1 MKLYFGTA
9 LDKSAYPQP
18 NTTQNPCLVLG
29 PTKLLSYLEDICLS
43 PFHESGTAY
52 AHIRLE
58 LCRTILSRILYQ
70 KSDSYFS
77 DSFKADPFG
86 TAKAILEQRDELLLN
101 GYTFPIAES
110 LPKLQIQH
118 LVQEGIQSLAE
129 EWPKAFADRFDFVRK
144 QLQFVHLPITQ
155 IILAEPLELLPYYF
169 RELFQHILRL
179 NPSIQL
185 SEPTTLGGAENK
197 SSDLAKVQ
205 NLFASKDYH
214 RPTLSGDGSL
224 QVWTFENEADAA
236 QRISKLEP
244 NQQRLY
250 FIPDQSNSLD
260 RCMSAQGIAPMGMA
274 SSAPIRPGLMLLKSA
289 SVFLWDPLNVYH
301 VIDFLKLPSSP
312 FDKGLA
318 RQLINEFANAPGF
331 DQLAFEKVVNKYLR
345 EQGRFNEEI
354 EYQLF
359 QEYEFW
365 FVRDRFDPTLGAP
378 KKEVI
383 DIYQRLDKIMSAKK
397 TENQHYLLL
406 KKLNRQLL
414 ELLAY
419 FNGETISRL
428 ELEQIINSIFQAA
441 PIQLNKRMV
450 GAPAYINRATAMIA
464 PVPELF
470 WWNAV
475 QENSSYQFSV
485 WSEKELEFL
494 AANKCIID
502 GPALETK
509 RKLWRKIRPLLL
521 ASNRLIFVLPHRI
534 KGEEK
539 EASSLITDILERCD
553 GSEHIMVEVSPE
565 TVLQGFEAAPLK
577 QIDPIQLKSNNGFI
591 QVDHLNELLNT
602 FNDKKDWSYSSLNKL
617 FYHPYNFA
625 FHYLLK
631 LRRTSVEHISQENR
645 VKGIIGHYLFEH
657 LFQVPGILDADESR
671 IRTIAKGLLKQAFE
685 QKGSIFLLYGKEP
698 EKQQLSK
705 TLIEAAVA
713 FQKNIIAN
721 GWSLQPDSCEKD
733 TRGQV
738 LNNLNF
744 RGIMDIVLY
753 RGEETLI
760 LDLKWYKSN
769 AKVNELSSKEDLQL
783 ILYALLE
790 HGLSNQKIHTAYFLF
805 KSAQFIARNNQA
817 IQSAKVVSNADGEE
831 VNEDQVRAEVAERMI
846 QTFNW
851 RKEQLNKGLLEVYL
865 EHTATQIE
873 DRYDES
879 DINLLDYLEL
889 KTPYEDYELYRNLIG
904 LVE

>member
-9 LDKSAYPQP
+9 LDKSAYPHP
-18 NTTQNPCLVLG
+18 NTTKNPCLVLG

-52 AHIRLE
+52 AHVRLE
-58 LCRTILSRILYQ
+58 LCRTILSRIQ
-70 KSDSYFS
+70 QQQPDSYFS
-77 DSFKADPFG
+77 ESFRADPFG

-101 GYTFPIAES
+101 GYTFPVAEAYS
-110 LPKLQIQH
+110 KLQIQH
-118 LVQEGIQSLAE
+118 LVQKGIQALAE

-144 QLQFVHLPITQ
+144 QLQFVQLPITQ
-155 IILAEPLELLPYYF
+155 IILAEPLKLLPYYF
-169 RELFQHILRL
+169 RDLFQHILSL

-185 SEPTTLGGAENK
+185 SGPTTTGNAENK

-205 NLFASKDYH
+205 TLFSSKENQ
-214 RPTLSGDGSL
+214 RPTLSGDGSV
-224 QVWTFENEADAA
+224 QVWTFENEAEAA
-236 QRISKLEP
+236 QRISKLNQ

-260 RCMSAQGIAPMGMA
+260 RCMSAQGIAPMGMS

-289 SVFLWDPLNVYH
+289 SVFLWNPLNVYH

-318 RQLINEFANAPGF
+318 RKLINEFANAPGF
-331 DQLAFEKVVNKYLR
+331 DQLTFEKVVSKYLK
-345 EQGRFNEEI
+345 EQGRFEEEI
-354 EYQLF
+354 ERQLF
-359 QEYEFW
+359 KEYEFW
-365 FVRDRFDPTLGAP
+365 FIRNRFDPIQGAP
-378 KKEVI
+378 KEDVI
-383 DIYQRLDKIMSAKK
+383 AIYKRLDQIMSAKK

-419 FNGETISRL
+419 FNSETISKL

-441 PIQLNKRMV
+441 PIQLNKKMV
-450 GAPAYINRATAMIA
+450 GAPAYINRATALIA

-485 WSEKELEFL
+485 WSEQELAFL
-494 AANKCIID
+494 TANNCIID
-502 GPALETK
+502 GPSLETK

-521 ASNRLIFVLPHRI
+521 TSNRLIFILPQRI

-539 EASSLITDILERCD
+539 EASSLISDMLERCD
-553 GSEHIMVEVSPE
+553 GSEHITVEVRPE
-565 TVLQGFEAAPLK
+565 TVLKGFESAPLK
-577 QIDPIQLKSNNGFI
+577 HIDPIQLQSNNGFI
-591 QVDHLNELLNT
+591 QVDHLKELLTT
-602 FNDKKDWSYSSLNKL
+602 FKDTKDWSYSSLNKL
-617 FYHPYNFA
+617 FYHPYSFA

-657 LFQVPGILDADESR
+657 LFQVSGILEADESS
-671 IRTIAKGLLKQAFE
+671 IRATAKGILRQAFE

-698 EKQQLSK
+698 ERQQLSK

-733 TRGQV
+733 TKGQV

-744 RGIMDIVLY
+744 RGIMDMVLY

-769 AKVNELSSKEDLQL
+769 AKVSELSSKEDLQL

-790 HGLSNQKIHTAYFLF
+790 HGISNQKIHTAYFLF

-831 VNEDQVRAEVAERMI
+831 VNEDQVRAEVTERMI

-851 RKEQLNKGLLEVYL
+851 RNEQLNKGLLEVYL

-873 DRYDES
+873 DSYDES

-889 KTPYEDYELYRNLIG
+889 KKPYEQYELYRNLIG